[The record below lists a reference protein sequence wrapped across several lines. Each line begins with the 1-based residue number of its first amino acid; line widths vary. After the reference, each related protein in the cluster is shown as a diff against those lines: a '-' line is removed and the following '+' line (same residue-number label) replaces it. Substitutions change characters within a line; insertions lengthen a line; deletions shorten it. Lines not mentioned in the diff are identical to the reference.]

1 MIRLP
6 SHALL
11 SCAAVALVSLATPA
25 WAVHGGEGLK
35 WENAPP
41 VLPKGAKVAVLQG
54 DPTKA
59 GPFVMRM
66 SAPAGYK
73 VAPHSHSQDENLTV
87 ISGSFMV
94 GLGDK
99 FDAKALKTM
108 KQGSFGSIPA
118 KTNHFAMSKTPVV
131 LQLHGQGPFD
141 ITYVNPEDDPSKMA
155 TK

>member
-1 MIRLP
+1 MMRPLSKLLLP
-6 SHALL
+6 
-11 SCAAVALVSLATPA
+11 CAAVALLSLAPPA
-25 WAVHGGEGLK
+25 WAVHGGEGPK
-35 WENAPP
+35 WMDAPP

-54 DPTKA
+54 DPAKP
-59 GPFVMRM
+59 GPFVMRL

-99 FDAKALKTM
+99 FDTKALKPM
-108 KQGSFGSIPA
+108 KQGAFGSVPA

-131 LQLHGQGPFD
+131 LQIHGQGPFD
-141 ITYVNPEDDPSKMA
+141 ITYVNPDDVPSKMA
-155 TK
+155 SK